1 MIPLL
6 YSYFMPLKV
15 NKSLTPPIVSRETID
30 SFKSYYEL
38 LYRWNKSISLMKI
51 SNWDEFY
58 QRHMIDSIQLCE
70 LIDKVV
76 RIIDIGSGAGIP
88 GIPLSIM
95 GYNVTMVE
103 STLKKTTFLK
113 QSINSLKL
121 NAHVISDRIENTNFN
136 EPVTVTARAL
146 TSLENLLSYM
156 ENVSRE
162 TVGIFLK
169 GKTLENE
176 IVKAKKEWLFD
187 SQIYN
192 SITGDGYIIKV
203 TNLKRKST

>member
-1 MIPLL
+1 
-6 YSYFMPLKV
+6 
-15 NKSLTPPIVSRETID
+15 
-30 SFKSYYEL
+30 
-38 LYRWNKSISLMKI
+38 MKI

>member
-1 MIPLL
+1 
-6 YSYFMPLKV
+6 MPLKV
-15 NKSLTPPIVSRETID
+15 NKPLTPPIVSRETVD
-30 SFKSYYEL
+30 SFKSYYEM

-51 SNWDEFY
+51 SNWDDFY
-58 QRHMIDSIQLCE
+58 QRHIIDSIQLCE
-70 LIDKVV
+70 LIDKDIK
-76 RIIDIGSGAGIP
+76 IIDIGSGAGIP

-95 GYNVTMVE
+95 GHNVTMVE

-121 NAHVISDRIENTNFN
+121 NASIISDRIENISFN
-136 EPVTVTARAL
+136 EPVTITARAL
-146 TSLENLLSYM
+146 TSLENLVSYM

-169 GKTLENE
+169 GKTLEDE